1 MCERIKGHNGR
12 GGLVKISCSVNGLTQ
27 FDSQPSKD
35 KHHSQCVFAYSQ
47 VSQYSA
53 SKSVRVSQSVSEWST
68 DITTCPSARDSSVY
82 LSDRPREGPVFSSH
96 LHPVDL
102 FKLAATTVLN
112 MSDSRSDFDRSPS
125 PIDPRYGHLRIPT
138 NNSSEY
144 CKRFIQ
150 KPQFPIPIDSIEQI
164 Y

>member
-1 MCERIKGHNGR
+1 MDSLSSIHNRRRINTIHSASSPTRK
-12 GGLVKISCSVNGLTQ
+12 SVSTPRPSQ
-27 FDSQPSKD
+27 FECP
-35 KHHSQCVFAYSQ
+35 SQCQSGPQTLPRVQ
-47 VSQYSA
+47 VQETVQY
-53 SKSVRVSQSVSEWST
+53 
-68 DITTCPSARDSSVY
+68 ICPT
-82 LSDRPREGPVFSSH
+82 REGLVFSSH

-150 KPQFPIPIDSIEQI
+150 KPQIPNPIDSIEQI